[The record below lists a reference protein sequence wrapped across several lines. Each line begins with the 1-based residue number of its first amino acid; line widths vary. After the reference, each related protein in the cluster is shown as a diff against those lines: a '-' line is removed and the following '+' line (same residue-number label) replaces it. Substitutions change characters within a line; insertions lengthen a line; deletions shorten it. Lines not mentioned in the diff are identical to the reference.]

1 LRILKV
7 ETTIAIKLQK
17 LMNSIEN
24 QSQYKFPTN
33 FMNHNTIHDSQF
45 EILKMP
51 LKIIGFVIIL
61 AFTKFNIISPKKK

>member
-1 LRILKV
+1 
-7 ETTIAIKLQK
+7 
-17 LMNSIEN
+17 MNSIEN